1 MIKKKIKLNL
11 GCGKAIKKKFINL
24 DFYKHPNTKVDIV
37 TNLNKKMPFNDFSID
52 YIYSSHLLEHLTWI
66 KGEKLIKDCFRVLK
80 KGGKIRLLIP
90 DFKKIFKSYINKD
103 HRFFRVFMNNLN
115 NNDLK
120 YYSAVYK
127 NPKKVRK
134 ERKGDLPPKW
144 HLSKNKKDRENVAL
158 RLRKYNYL
166 IEVVDWMVHQY
177 GEHQSL
183 YDEQSLKAI
192 FKKVGFKTFKK
203 VKYNYNID
211 AKQYARKI
219 ISICFEA
226 KK

>member
-1 MIKKKIKLNL
+1 
-11 GCGKAIKKKFINL
+11 
-24 DFYKHPNTKVDIV
+24 
-37 TNLNKKMPFNDFSID
+37 
-52 YIYSSHLLEHLTWI
+52 
-66 KGEKLIKDCFRVLK
+66 
-80 KGGKIRLLIP
+80 
-90 DFKKIFKSYINKD
+90 
-103 HRFFRVFMNNLN
+103 
-115 NNDLK
+115 
-120 YYSAVYK
+120 
-127 NPKKVRK
+127 
-134 ERKGDLPPKW
+134 
-144 HLSKNKKDRENVAL
+144 
-158 RLRKYNYL
+158 
-166 IEVVDWMVHQY
+166 MVHQY